1 MSEPIGRALSEGEVA
16 ALQGGGLDMTAAR
29 PGEGGLG
36 SATALDVAELMDDV
50 LRVTDAAR
58 DLQITESR
66 VRRMLRDRALFG
78 IKDGRGWLIPA
89 VQILDRRPIHGLP
102 RMLRALPDDLQ
113 PIEAL
118 VWLTTPE
125 ADLEVRGRAMSP
137 LEWLRDG
144 GEPGR
149 VEDLAKDL

>member
-1 MSEPIGRALSEGEVA
+1 
-16 ALQGGGLDMTAAR
+16 MTAAR
-29 PGEGGLG
+29 PCEGRPD
-36 SATALDVAELMDDV
+36 SAKVVDAAALMGGALRVAE
-50 LRVTDAAR
+50 AAR
-58 DLQITESR
+58 NLEVTPGR
-66 VRRMLRDRALFG
+66 VRQMLRDRALFG

-137 LEWLRDG
+137 LEWLRNG

-149 VEDLAKDL
+149 VEDLATDL

>member
-1 MSEPIGRALSEGEVA
+1 
-16 ALQGGGLDMTAAR
+16 MTAAR
-29 PGEGGLG
+29 PCEGRPD
-36 SATALDVAELMDDV
+36 SAKVVDAAALMGDALRVAE
-50 LRVTDAAR
+50 AAR
-58 DLQITESR
+58 NLEVTPGR
-66 VRRMLRDRALFG
+66 VRQMLRDRALFG

-137 LEWLRDG
+137 LEWLRNG

-149 VEDLAKDL
+149 VEDLATDL